1 MPDAAPLRPRD
12 PVRVGE
18 YEILGLLGEGG
29 QGAVYLGRRT
39 NGPQEDEYLA
49 IKLLHDGLA
58 ADSPARA
65 RFVREAHVAMRV
77 ARFCTAQVLD
87 ADLIGDQPY
96 IVSEYVEGPSLHKSV
111 HEKGPRSGGAL
122 ERLAIG
128 TLTALTAIHQA
139 GITHRDFKP
148 HNIVLGPDGPRVI
161 DFGIARALGSASDTQ
176 TIGTPAYMAPE
187 QFAGQGFGPRADM
200 FAWGSTM
207 VFASSGRPAFG
218 NDDSAAVMHRI
229 MMAEPDLGELT
240 GTLRHVVAACLAK
253 DPEARPTAQDAQ
265 RMLMGSG
272 AVGGAASGIGDL
284 AAPGAW
290 SVPADAF
297 TGTPNMPAA
306 PGGGSS
312 RADEAAAAAPAT
324 PGPDLAPASPPRE
337 HSGGAQRPQHVSPH
351 GSTPHEPTP
360 HGFTPAAAQH
370 APAENTPDHHTPVQ
384 HPRVEHQQAYAPAH
398 TTRPGTVGGRPAT
411 PQRRRVAVLAACLSV
426 AAVLVAG
433 TAWAATRDGDDGTD
447 SAQGAD
453 AAGPA
458 GQVPSAG
465 SGPTEAS
472 GEGAKGT
479 RSADPAETETAS
491 PRPGDDRNTRDP
503 APGGSSRPG
512 PSTPRPSGGGGG
524 GGDTPSRPNPY
535 TAQQVCNAGGHGS
548 GYYVQRSS
556 AFTGGKI
563 YQLYNSSGYNCVVT
577 LKTADVGTK
586 SSVWA
591 TLTRKDGTNASDS
604 GSFAYYAGPVFL
616 YAKGQ
621 CVKYSGGGRS
631 GSASAPWGNCG

>member
-1 MPDAAPLRPRD
+1 MPDAAPLRPKD

-29 QGAVYLGRRT
+29 QGAVYLGRRAHG
-39 NGPQEDEYLA
+39 GPADEYLA

-65 RFVREAHVAMRV
+65 RFVREVHVAMRV

-87 ADLIGDQPY
+87 ADLIGDRPY
-96 IVSEYVEGPSLHKSV
+96 IVSEYVEGPSLYASV
-111 HEKGPRSGGAL
+111 HEQGPRTGGAL

-187 QFAGQGFGPRADM
+187 QFAGRGFGPPADM
-200 FAWGSTM
+200 FAWASTM
-207 VFASSGRPAFG
+207 VFASTARPAFG

-229 MMAEPDLGELT
+229 VTAEPHLGELT
-240 GTLRHVVAACLAK
+240 GALRDVVAACLAK

-265 RMLMGSG
+265 RLLMGTTDPG
-272 AVGGAASGIGDL
+272 VAASGVGDL

-290 SVPADAF
+290 SIPADAF
-297 TGTPNMPAA
+297 TGTPHMPAA
-306 PGGGSS
+306 HAGGP
-312 RADEAAAAAPAT
+312 APVHEAAAAASPP
-324 PGPDLAPASPPRE
+324 PGPGVVSDSPPRE
-337 HSGGAQRPQHVSPH
+337 HPAGAQPPRQALPQGSIPPESTPAGPTPVGSAPH
-351 GSTPHEPTP
+351 GSASD
-360 HGFTPAAAQH
+360 GFTPPVA
-370 APAENTPDHHTPVQ
+370 HHTPVQ
-384 HPRVEHQQAYAPAH
+384 HPPAYAPAQ
-398 TTRPGTVGGRPAT
+398 TTRPGPGGRPPAR
-411 PQRRRVAVLAACLSV
+411 PRRRAALLAAGLSV
-426 AAVLVAG
+426 AAVLAAG
-433 TAWAATRDGDDGTD
+433 TAWAATRGGTGGPE
-447 SAQGAD
+447 SAQGND

-458 GQVPSAG
+458 GQTHDAG
-465 SGPTEAS
+465 AGPTEAS
-472 GEGAKGT
+472 GEGAQGT
-479 RSADPAETETAS
+479 RRTDPAKAATTS
-491 PRPGDDRNTRDP
+491 PKPGDDRNTRAP
-503 APGGSSRPG
+503 RPGGSTQPSR
-512 PSTPRPSGGGGG
+512 STPRPTGGGGG

-535 TAQQVCNAGGHGS
+535 TAQQVCNSGGHGS

-556 AFTGGKI
+556 AFTGGRV

-586 SSVWA
+586 TSVWA
-591 TLTRKDGTNASDS
+591 ELTREDGTKASDR

-616 YAKGQ
+616 HAKGQ
-621 CVKYSGGGRS
+621 CVKYTGGGGS
-631 GSASAPWGNCG
+631 GSAGAPWGNCG